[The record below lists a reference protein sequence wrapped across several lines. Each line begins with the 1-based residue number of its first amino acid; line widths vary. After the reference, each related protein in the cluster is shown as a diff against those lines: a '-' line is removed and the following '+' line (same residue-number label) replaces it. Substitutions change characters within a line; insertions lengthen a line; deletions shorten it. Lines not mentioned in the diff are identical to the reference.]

1 LFKHLI
7 IGKVVLERALITI
20 EGKYRM
26 EYILRYLPFE
36 GHVHWR
42 QGAMLKA
49 VAPYTARQCWGGI
62 IMPNRVP
69 PIITLDDAAA
79 HKHEILVTI
88 PEEDFESL
96 IVGYLSEETSID
108 DVRRGFESGV
118 WIAMKFYPRGATT
131 NSKEGINSWELPFHP
146 ALKVMEEIGMPL
158 LLHAEA
164 NVDESTGKEIDIYDR
179 EYRFIP
185 VLEELRKLYPRLK
198 ISVEHG
204 TSLEM
209 AQFMEEHGDPKK
221 LVCTVTIQHMMFSR
235 QDLHKDGFQPHM
247 MCYPIPKRAEAM
259 MAWRKLGTSGKP
271 YIFAGTDSAPHPT
284 HKKESSC
291 GCAGGMFTAHA
302 MVPLYA
308 HIFEQAGRLHNLEEF
323 LCINGPRF
331 YGLEPRPGLV
341 TLVKKPWTKQ
351 SMVAVNG
358 GEKIRPFGY
367 HEEPEKRFRFEW
379 QIKKP

>member
-1 LFKHLI
+1 MFKHLI
-7 IGKVVLERALITI
+7 IGKVALERELITI
-20 EGKYRM
+20 EGIHKM
-26 EYILRYLPFE
+26 QHALEHLPFE
-36 GHVHWR
+36 GHVHVR
-42 QGAMLKA
+42 QGAILKA

-62 IMPNRVP
+62 VMPNTIP
-69 PIITLDDAAA
+69 PIITPSAATTY
-79 HKHEILVTI
+79 KKEILDAM
-88 PEEDFESL
+88 PKENFEPL
-96 IVGYLSEETSID
+96 MVGYLSEETSAD
-108 DVRRGFESGV
+108 DVRRGFESGAWV
-118 WIAMKFYPRGATT
+118 AMKFYPRGATT

-146 ALKVMEEIGMPL
+146 ALKIMEEIGMPL
-158 LLHAEA
+158 ALHAEA

-179 EYRFIP
+179 ERRFIP
-185 VLEELRKLYPRLK
+185 VLMELRKRRPQLK

-259 MAWRKLGTSGKP
+259 LAWRELGTSGKP

-284 HKKESSC
+284 HKKESAC

-302 MVPLYA
+302 MIPLYA
-308 HIFEQAGRLHNLEEF
+308 QIFEQAGRLDNLEEF

-331 YGLEPRPGLV
+331 YGLEPRSGLV
-341 TLVKKPWTKQ
+341 TLVKKPWTRQ
-351 SMVAVNG
+351 SMIAVNG

-367 HEEPEKRFRFEW
+367 HEKPEQRFRFEW
-379 QIKKP
+379 QIQKP